1 MLDTYGENYFL
12 IGPYFPEKAKLHFR
26 PITELDNS
34 PVSET
39 ITHIRNLGFE
49 VHYGYWLLED
59 ARPRVLLI
67 NPFIG
72 TEKINQVKA
81 RLWQNH
87 GISTIKP
94 NQMVDQVIGFGEVV
108 RLFLEKLIEDID
120 IQQDVLAHYHEWM
133 SATSLPELTKNR
145 VRIATVFTTH
155 ATVLGRY
162 LTANEAHYFSNLTS
176 FNWLLKSREYDIEAE
191 VAFERAAAKN
201 AHVLVTNSEL
211 TARECEVFLSRK
223 PDSVVRNGIN
233 KKPGTGHEA
242 YEEHQQHRSK
252 IDTFVKSFFTPSY
265 QIKTEKTLYF
275 FTSGRYEYQNKGFNV
290 TLEALARL
298 NDRLIRAKSD
308 LTIVMFVISKQPFH
322 NIRPDVLESKKRF
335 QDLNKICQQISG
347 KIGPRIYSNVIGTGN
362 HKLPDLNQL
371 VDQELLAMWK
381 QALVNFK
388 RNELPPITTHHLEQ
402 DDEVIHF
409 CKSLGLDNKENN
421 RVKIVYH
428 PDFIERTKSLFGLDY
443 LEFVRGCNLGI
454 FPSLYEP
461 WGHVAMETVLQ
472 GTPAITSD
480 TSGFSQFLTT
490 NMPEH
495 EEYDLRIIN
504 RMFQSEPEAIHQ
516 LSEMLFHFTETF
528 KKAKFVAR
536 TSLPK
541 RVMDSLCW
549 TELQVR
555 YRENYKLAFVRHQP
569 TANLY

>member
-1 MLDTYGENYFL
+1 MLDNYGENYFL

-34 PVSET
+34 PISET
-39 ITHIRNLGFE
+39 IAYIRDLGFE
-49 VHYGYWLLED
+49 MHYGYWLLED

-67 NPFIG
+67 NPNIA
-72 TEKINQVKA
+72 TNKINEAKA
-81 RLWQNH
+81 RLWINH

-94 NQMVDQVIGFGEVV
+94 NNMIDQVVGFGEVV
-108 RLFLEKLIEDID
+108 RLFFKKLIEGID
-120 IQQDVLAHYHEWM
+120 MEHDVLAHYHEWM
-133 SATSLPELTKNR
+133 SASSLPELIAKR
-145 VRIATVFTTH
+145 VRIATVFNAH
-155 ATVLGRY
+155 ATLLGRY
-162 LTANEAHYFSNLTS
+162 LTGNEQHYFSNIET
-176 FNWLLKSREYDIEAE
+176 FNWLSKSREYDIEAE
-191 VAFERAAAKN
+191 VGLERAASKA
-201 AHVLVTNSEL
+201 AHVLITNSEI
-211 TARECEVFLSRK
+211 TRRECEVFLGRK
-223 PDSVVRNGIN
+223 PDSIVRNGIN

-275 FTSGRYEYQNKGFNV
+275 FTSGRYEYHNKGFNV
-290 TLEALARL
+290 TIEALAQL
-298 NDRLIRAKSD
+298 NERLIREKSD
-308 LTIVMFVISKQPFH
+308 LTIVMFIISKQPFH
-322 NIRPDVLESKKRF
+322 HIRPDVLESKKRF
-335 QDLNKICQQISG
+335 QDLNKICKEISA
-347 KIGPRIYSNVIGTGN
+347 KIGPRIYSSVIGTGN
-362 HKLPDLNQL
+362 PKLPDLNQL

-381 QALVNFK
+381 QALLNFERK
-388 RNELPPITTHHLEQ
+388 QLPPITTHHLEY
-402 DDEVIHF
+402 DDDIIKLCHT
-409 CKSLGLDNKENN
+409 LGLDNNENN

-480 TSGFSQFLTT
+480 VSGFSQFLST

-495 EEYDLRIIN
+495 EDYDMRIIN
-504 RMFQSEPEAIHQ
+504 RMYQSKEQAVDQ
-516 LSEMLFHFTETF
+516 LTETLFRFTESF
-528 KKAKFVAR
+528 KKGKFVAR

-549 TELQVR
+549 TELQTR
-555 YRENYKLAFVRHQP
+555 YRENYRLAFVRYQP